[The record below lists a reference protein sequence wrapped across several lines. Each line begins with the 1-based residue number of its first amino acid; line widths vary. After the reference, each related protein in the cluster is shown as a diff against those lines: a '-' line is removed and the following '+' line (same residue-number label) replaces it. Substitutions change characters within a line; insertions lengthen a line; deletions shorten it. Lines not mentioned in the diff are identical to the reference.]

1 MHLWQNVYTGHEA
14 PNGGVMESWD
24 WSKVAPQQRHPEAE
38 ARFYKSR
45 HNRENLRK
53 ICGYII
59 LGSFIFLNMIS
70 GVGFNDNQLT
80 LSKVRCCSTPT
91 ERPCA
96 GCAYQWPLQPL
107 LLLRLKV
114 THSSICLC
122 PRLSTLGLLHPVFFF
137 SHKVIFLQTCCIHS
151 KWSMCEN
158 VNIIIGTDALQL
170 QAAKLVNSNKQTLYK
185 INKYIN

>member
-24 WSKVAPQQRHPEAE
+24 WSKVAPQHRHPEAE

-45 HNRENLRK
+45 HNRENLWK

-59 LGSFIFLNMIS
+59 LGRFIFLNMMS
-70 GVGFNDNQLT
+70 GVRFNNNQLT
-80 LSKVRCCSTPT
+80 LSKVRRCSTPT

-96 GCAYQWPLQPL
+96 SCAYQWPLQPL

-114 THSSICLC
+114 THSSVCCVLTSARWAYSILFVFLVTKYYFYKRVAFTANGACVK
-122 PRLSTLGLLHPVFFF
+122 TL
-137 SHKVIFLQTCCIHS
+137 I
-151 KWSMCEN
+151 
-158 VNIIIGTDALQL
+158 
-170 QAAKLVNSNKQTLYK
+170 
-185 INKYIN
+185 